1 MKHLLNKIRKKSPK
15 PSLGIPTDPT
25 HITVGPS
32 GSRAELN
39 IDPKDDKGSR
49 SSGTVFQD
57 KASEDQRP
65 PAPEASAPGAVV
77 GGSDPTKE
85 DAVGTGEGGPSEVSR
100 VSKRNWK
107 KTAIGGAAIALDVAS
122 EAGESFGPLKAVLG
136 VISTIYA
143 NYKETVAV
151 SGKIQDLCSRIAALE
166 VIFGAPAGD
175 VVEEKRRNGLLLKL
189 EEIEKQLKP
198 LCEKSS
204 LQRFAE
210 HVQDDEE
217 ISGFLEDLQEAI
229 GDYQMVQ
236 QIAIYEQGCKLIDAA
251 EVSVLN
257 SIRCAHAAE
266 YRHGSRKGCLKGTRR
281 AVLNKIEVWIS
292 DYNSPPVHWLNGLA
306 GTGKSTIAQTIAERT
321 FANGQLGASFF
332 CSRDFLDRSD
342 LQFIF
347 PTLAVQLARKYH
359 EIRSILV
366 PLVQSDPE
374 LVHES
379 LYNQM
384 EKLIVQPLE
393 KSGISTVIVIDAL
406 DECRDDEPASAI
418 LSSSSLTGRPER
430 RIREGFR
437 LPLMAKAT
445 DIFVLHEV
453 EPSQVDSDIELFF
466 RHRLLETVD
475 PRDGLNDWPTKEQLD
490 LLCERAAGLF
500 VYAVATVKFI
510 NQYNNDP
517 KVQLD
522 LILQSP
528 EDSAREGE
536 IELKKNTTLDLL
548 YMSILKEAFGGDSRK
563 DDPKTRSV
571 LGAVTLA
578 ANPLSPSTIAKLLGS
593 VSTLE
598 VFRRLSSIQSLLILQ
613 DGFDRFDHPVRPFHK
628 SFPDFIV
635 DSDRCMN
642 QRFRV
647 SPPDQHS
654 ELLIGC
660 LELMNQRL
668 KKNMCKMPDAVNNS
682 EVYDLRERAEQYIN
696 PGLRYACESWH
707 KHFVDAHTAP
717 AHTSKITSVLH
728 RFLEEKF
735 VFWLEVLSVLGSVR
749 DAVDALQVT
758 AKWLGASPTLDLVN
772 DYFRFVT
779 GFFEIIST
787 SAPHIYHS
795 ALPQSP
801 RTSIVRR
808 LYERYV
814 HPLMRVVWGV
824 PVSWDPAIAIRKHPN
839 LLLYN
844 PAWSPCS
851 RFIALG
857 WINGTQIQIL
867 DGVTLEPL
875 KSFAIPGDPTRLLT
889 FSPEGRLLTWVGD
902 GVAISWDVHTG
913 VAVSKITTDERSARS
928 ITYSACGTMFG
939 VLFSGKDDSTAIGT
953 YHVHPSTPT
962 HYHPIKEP
970 VSGTIWTFGE
980 CIRFATSGPGSITIW
995 EVGFTSEHPPSK
1007 IDSLRAPDNFDPS
1020 KYCLFL
1026 PTPSRLAFIDE
1037 NTVSV
1042 WDAQRS
1048 KLLLSS
1054 VDVKNFLGMNFSPDG
1069 RFFACRTDESETC
1082 LWKESPTGYILHQKL
1097 ISIPGYYHTQLLS
1110 PNGQS
1115 IVVTSATALQ
1125 LWSTAGSPTSPSSV
1139 SIQTPKPTG
1148 SFILELSP
1156 DRSLAAA
1163 ARSTGNMATVFDLKS
1178 GVQRLVVDTGTK
1190 VYGLRVA
1197 GDTIVI
1203 VGEGKIVTWNLP
1215 VGDSVVNARANDSD
1229 AVRTVMFDYST
1240 LSWLPGEPLA
1250 SISPDF
1256 NYIALTCYTDLHIYD
1271 ASTGKHLQDARTQ
1284 SPPGMPW
1291 FTPDGHEVWC
1301 WDGGW
1306 EIVKDSE
1313 SDVTKLEF
1321 LGEPPTRV
1329 PSGGLPWQSSHGYQV
1344 TDGGW
1349 ILSPSGKRLF
1359 WLQPLWREDEM
1370 TTLWSGQFLGLL
1382 QFQLPDVV
1390 VLESLEE
1397 VDSAAARADSD

>member
-25 HITVGPS
+25 HIAVGPS

-57 KASEDQRP
+57 KGSEDQRP
-65 PAPEASAPGAVV
+65 PVPEASAPGAVV
-77 GGSDPTKE
+77 GGSDPTNE
-85 DAVGTGEGGPSEVSR
+85 DAVGTGESGPSEVSK

-166 VIFGAPAGD
+166 EIFRAPAGD

-189 EEIEKQLKP
+189 KEIDKRLKP
-198 LCEKSS
+198 LGEKLS

-281 AVLNKIEVWIS
+281 GVLNKIELWIS
-292 DYNSPPVHWLNGLA
+292 DFNSPPVHWLNGLA

-347 PTLAVQLARKYH
+347 PTLAVQLARKYAK
-359 EIRSILV
+359 IRSILV

-418 LSSSSLTGRPER
+418 LSVLGQFVSKIPKVKFFLTGRPER

-445 DIFVLHEV
+445 DVFVLHEV

-490 LLCERAAGLF
+490 LLRERAAGLF
-500 VYAVATVKFI
+500 VYA
-510 NQYNNDP
+510 NNDP

-528 EDSAREGE
+528 EDRGFRPA
-536 IELKKNTTLDLL
+536 I
-548 YMSILKEAFGGDSRK
+548 AQK
-563 DDPKTRSV
+563 DDPTIRSV

-654 ELLIGC
+654 ELLIRC
-660 LELMNQRL
+660 LELMNQGL

-749 DAVDALQVT
+749 DAVDALEVT

-808 LYERYV
+808 L
-814 HPLMRVVWGV
+814 
-824 PVSWDPAIAIRKHPN
+824 
-839 LLLYN
+839 
-844 PAWSPCS
+844 
-851 RFIALG
+851 FIALG

-889 FSPEGRLLTWVGD
+889 FSPEGRLLTWVGE

-970 VSGTIWTFGE
+970 VLRTIWTFGE

-995 EVGFTSEHPPSK
+995 EVGFTSEHPPTE
-1007 IDSLRAPDNFDPS
+1007 IESLPAPDNFDPS

-1026 PTPSRLAFIDE
+1026 PTPSLLAFVDE

-1054 VDVKNFLGMNFSPDG
+1054 VDVNDFWGMNFSPDG
-1069 RFFACRTDESETC
+1069 RFFACGTDDSETW

-1097 ISIPGYYHTQLLS
+1097 ILLLS

-1115 IVVTSATALQ
+1115 IVVTVAGDLQ

-1139 SIQTPKPTG
+1139 SIQTPTRTG
-1148 SFILELSP
+1148 CFILELSP
-1156 DRSLAAA
+1156 DRTLAAT
-1163 ARSTGNMATVFDLKS
+1163 ARLRGNMATVFDLKS
-1178 GVQRLVVDTGTK
+1178 GVQRLVVDTGTA
-1190 VYGLRVA
+1190 VFGLRAV
-1197 GDTIVI
+1197 GNTIVI

-1215 VGDSVVNARANDSD
+1215 VGDSAVNARANVSD
-1229 AVRTVMFDYST
+1229 AVRTVMFDYSPFS
-1240 LSWLPGEPLA
+1240 LELDYPPA

-1256 NYIALTCYTDLHIYD
+1256 NYMALICNSNLHIYD
-1271 ASTGKHLQDARTQ
+1271 ASTGKHLVDTP
-1284 SPPGMPW
+1284 SDEGMLW
-1291 FTPDGHEVWC
+1291 FTPDGHEVWHLN
-1301 WDGGW
+1301 GGW
-1306 EIVKDSE
+1306 VIVKDSE

-1321 LGEPPTRV
+1321 LGRPPTRV
-1329 PSGGLPWQSSHGYQV
+1329 PSGGLPRQSSRGYLV

-1349 ILSPSGKRLF
+1349 IISPSGKRLF
-1359 WLQPLWREDEM
+1359 WLHPLWRGREWER
-1370 TTLWSGQFLGLL
+1370 LWSGQFLGLL
-1382 QFQLPDVV
+1382 HLELPDLV

-1397 VDSAAARADSD
+1397 

>member
-1 MKHLLNKIRKKSPK
+1 
-15 PSLGIPTDPT
+15 
-25 HITVGPS
+25 
-32 GSRAELN
+32 
-39 IDPKDDKGSR
+39 
-49 SSGTVFQD
+49 
-57 KASEDQRP
+57 
-65 PAPEASAPGAVV
+65 
-77 GGSDPTKE
+77 
-85 DAVGTGEGGPSEVSR
+85 
-100 VSKRNWK
+100 
-107 KTAIGGAAIALDVAS
+107 
-122 EAGESFGPLKAVLG
+122 
-136 VISTIYA
+136 
-143 NYKETVAV
+143 
-151 SGKIQDLCSRIAALE
+151 
-166 VIFGAPAGD
+166 
-175 VVEEKRRNGLLLKL
+175 
-189 EEIEKQLKP
+189 
-198 LCEKSS
+198 
-204 LQRFAE
+204 
-210 HVQDDEE
+210 
-217 ISGFLEDLQEAI
+217 
-229 GDYQMVQ
+229 
-236 QIAIYEQGCKLIDAA
+236 
-251 EVSVLN
+251 
-257 SIRCAHAAE
+257 
-266 YRHGSRKGCLKGTRR
+266 
-281 AVLNKIEVWIS
+281 
-292 DYNSPPVHWLNGLA
+292 
-306 GTGKSTIAQTIAERT
+306 
-321 FANGQLGASFF
+321 
-332 CSRDFLDRSD
+332 
-342 LQFIF
+342 
-347 PTLAVQLARKYH
+347 
-359 EIRSILV
+359 V

-418 LSSSSLTGRPER
+418 LSVLGQFVSKIPKVKFFLTGRPER

-445 DIFVLHEV
+445 DVFVLHEV

-475 PRDGLNDWPTKEQLD
+475 PRDGLNDWPTKGQLD
-490 LLCERAAGLF
+490 LLRERAAGLF

-510 NQYNNDP
+510 NHRNKDP
-517 KVQLD
+517 KEQLD
-522 LILQSP
+522 RLLRSP
-528 EDSAREGE
+528 KSSAREGK
-536 IELKKNTTLDLL
+536 IELKENTTLDLL
-548 YMSILKEAFGGDSRK
+548 YMSILQEAFGR
-563 DDPKTRSV
+563 DDPEDDPTIRSV

-578 ANPLSPSTIAKLLGS
+578 ANPLSPSTIATLLGS
-593 VSTLE
+593 VSTSE

-613 DGFDRFDHPVRPFHK
+613 DDFDHPVRPFHK

-635 DSDRCMN
+635 DPNRCMN

-668 KKNMCKMPDAVNNS
+668 KKNMCKMPDAVKNS
-682 EVYDLRERAEQYIN
+682 EVFDLRERAEKYID

-707 KHFVDAHTAP
+707 KHFVDAHT
-717 AHTSKITSVLH
+717 SNITPVLH

-749 DAVDALQVT
+749 NAVDALQVT
-758 AKWLGASPTLDLVN
+758 AKWLEASPTVDLVN

-808 LYERYV
+808 LYERYA
-814 HPLMRVVWGV
+814 HPLMRVVWGL
-824 PVSWDPAIAIRKHPN
+824 PVSWDSAIATVKYSDELHC
-839 LLLYN
+839 L
-844 PAWSPCS
+844 AWSPCS

-857 WINGTQIQIL
+857 LFFGTQIQIL
-867 DGVTLEPL
+867 DGVTLERL
-875 KSFAIPGDPTRLLT
+875 KSFAVPSSTRQLLT
-889 FSPEGRLLTWVGD
+889 FSPEGRLLTWVGLD
-902 GVAISWDVHTG
+902 VAISWDVHTG
-913 VAVSKITTDERSARS
+913 VAVSEITIDMRSARS
-928 ITYSACGTMFG
+928 ITYSVCGTMFG
-939 VLFSGKDDSTAIGT
+939 VLFSSYDGSTAIGI

-962 HYHPIKEP
+962 HYHPIEKP

-995 EVGFTSEHPPSK
+995 EVGFTSEHPPTEVE
-1007 IDSLRAPDNFDPS
+1007 SLPAPDNFDPS
-1020 KYCLFL
+1020 NDYLFL
-1026 PTPSRLAFIDE
+1026 PTPSRLAFVDE

-1054 VDVKNFLGMNFSPDG
+1054 VDVNDFLGMNFSPDG

-1178 GVQRLVVDTGTK
+1178 GVQRLVVDTDTT

-1215 VGDSVVNARANDSD
+1215 VGDNVVNARANDSD
-1229 AVRTVMFDYST
+1229 AVRTVMFDYSS
-1240 LSWLPGEPLA
+1240 LSKGPGELLA

-1256 NYIALTCYTDLHIYD
+1256 NYIALTYHVDLHIYD
-1271 ASTGKHLQDARTQ
+1271 ASTGKHLQDVGSTKGVLGIPR
-1284 SPPGMPW
+1284 

-1301 WDGGW
+1301 WCGGW

-1313 SDVTKLEF
+1313 SNVTKLEF
-1321 LGEPPTRV
+1321 LGKPPTSV
-1329 PSGGLPWQSSHGYQV
+1329 PSGGLPWQSSRGYQV
-1344 TDGGW
+1344 TDGRW

-1359 WLQPLWREDEM
+1359 WLHPLWQEHEIRR
-1370 TTLWSGQFLGLL
+1370 LWSGQFLGLL
-1382 QFQLPDVV
+1382 HSQLPDLV

-1397 VDSAAARADSD
+1397 

>member
-1 MKHLLNKIRKKSPK
+1 
-15 PSLGIPTDPT
+15 
-25 HITVGPS
+25 
-32 GSRAELN
+32 
-39 IDPKDDKGSR
+39 
-49 SSGTVFQD
+49 
-57 KASEDQRP
+57 
-65 PAPEASAPGAVV
+65 
-77 GGSDPTKE
+77 
-85 DAVGTGEGGPSEVSR
+85 
-100 VSKRNWK
+100 
-107 KTAIGGAAIALDVAS
+107 
-122 EAGESFGPLKAVLG
+122 
-136 VISTIYA
+136 
-143 NYKETVAV
+143 
-151 SGKIQDLCSRIAALE
+151 
-166 VIFGAPAGD
+166 
-175 VVEEKRRNGLLLKL
+175 
-189 EEIEKQLKP
+189 
-198 LCEKSS
+198 
-204 LQRFAE
+204 
-210 HVQDDEE
+210 
-217 ISGFLEDLQEAI
+217 
-229 GDYQMVQ
+229 MVQ
-236 QIAIYEQGCKLIDAA
+236 QTAIHEQECKLTDAD
-251 EVSVLN
+251 E
-257 SIRCAHAAE
+257 AE
-266 YRHGSRKGCLKGTRR
+266 YRHGSRKGCLEGTRR
-281 AVLNKIEVWIS
+281 AILNKIELWIS
-292 DYNSPPVHWLNGLA
+292 DCKSSHVYWLNGLA
-306 GTGKSTIAQTIAERT
+306 GTGKTTIAQTIAERT
-321 FANGQLGASFF
+321 SANGQLGASFF
-332 CSRDFLDRSD
+332 CSRDFEDRSN
-342 LQFIF
+342 LQLIF
-347 PTLAVQLARKYH
+347 PTLAVQLARKYVK
-359 EIRSILV
+359 IRSILV
-366 PLVQSDPE
+366 PLVQSDPG
-374 LVHES
+374 VVRES
-379 LYNQM
+379 LCNQM
-384 EKLIVQPLE
+384 QKLIFQPLK
-393 KSGISTVIVIDAL
+393 KSDISTVIVIDAL

-418 LSSSSLTGRPER
+418 LSVLGQFVSKIPKVKFFLTGRPER

-437 LPLMAKAT
+437 LPLMVKAT

-466 RHRLLETVD
+466 RHRLLETAD

-548 YMSILKEAFGGDSRK
+548 YMSILQEAFGGDSRK

-635 DSDRCMN
+635 DSDRCTN

-654 ELLIGC
+654 EVLIGC

-668 KKNMCKMPDAVNNS
+668 EKNMCKIQDPVNNS
-682 EVYDLRERAEQYIN
+682 EVYNLRERAEQYIN

-735 VFWLEVLSVLGSVR
+735 VFWLEVLSVLGTVR
-749 DAVDALQVT
+749 NAVDALEVT
-758 AKWLGASPTLDLVN
+758 AEWLEASPTLDLVN

-808 LYERYV
+808 WYERYA
-814 HPLMRVVWGV
+814 HPLMRVVCGV
-824 PVSWDPAIAIRKHPN
+824 PVSWDSAIATVKHSDRVN
-839 LLLYN
+839 CL
-844 PAWSPCS
+844 AWSPCS

-857 WINGTQIQIL
+857 WLGRTQIQIL
-867 DGVTLEPL
+867 DGVTLKRL
-875 KSFAIPGDPTRLLT
+875 KSFAVPFTISTRQLLT
-889 FSPEGRLLTWVGD
+889 FSPEGRLLTLVGP

-913 VAVSKITTDERSARS
+913 VAVSKITIDKRSARS
-928 ITYSACGTMFG
+928 ITYSVCGTMFG
-939 VLFSGKDDSTAIGT
+939 VLFSDRDGSTAICT

-995 EVGFTSEHPPSK
+995 KVGFTSEHPPTK

-1020 KYCLFL
+1020 NDCLFL
-1026 PTPSRLAFIDE
+1026 PTPSRLAFVDE
-1037 NTVSV
+1037 YTVSV

-1054 VDVKNFLGMNFSPDG
+1054 VDVNDFLGMNFSPDG
-1069 RFFACRTDESETC
+1069 RFFACGTDKSETC
-1082 LWKESPTGYILHQKL
+1082 LWKESPTGYILHEKL
-1097 ISIPGYYHTQLLS
+1097 ISLPGDYPTQLLS

-1148 SFILELSP
+1148 RFILELSP

-1229 AVRTVMFDYST
+1229 AVRTVMFDYSP
-1240 LSWLPGEPLA
+1240 LSRGPGEPLA

-1256 NYIALTCYTDLHIYD
+1256 NYIALTCYPDLHIYD
-1271 ASTGKHLQDARTQ
+1271 ASTGKHLQDVRSQ
-1284 SPPGMPW
+1284 LVLGMPW
-1291 FTPDGHEVWC
+1291 FTPDGHEVWNRN
-1301 WDGGW
+1301 GGW
-1306 EIVKDSE
+1306 AIVKDSE

-1321 LGEPPTRV
+1321 FGRPPTRV
-1329 PSGGLPWQSSHGYQV
+1329 PLGGLPWQSSRGYQV
-1344 TDGGW
+1344 TNGGW

-1359 WLQPLWREDEM
+1359 WLHPLWWEDER

-1382 QFQLPDVV
+1382 HFQLPDVV